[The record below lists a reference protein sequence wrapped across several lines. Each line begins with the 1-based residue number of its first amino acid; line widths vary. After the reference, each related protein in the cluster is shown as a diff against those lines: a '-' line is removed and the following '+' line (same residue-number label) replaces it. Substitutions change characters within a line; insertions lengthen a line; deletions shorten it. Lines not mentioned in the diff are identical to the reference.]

1 MLVESQFPVH
11 IVSVKPHV
19 DGPQFTLKEYMYQC
33 AVSG

>member
-1 MLVESQFPVH
+1 MFVECQFPVH

-19 DGPQFTLKEYMYQC
+19 DGSQFTLKEYMYQR